1 MSNVD
6 GFLFEEEE
14 WAAIAQKEEEGVR
27 FIKEHTA
34 LDNVEVVFSL
44 YRKLVEQELFITPV
58 GHRFLVEL
66 QNILLSSSDIARAEI
81 PPIKVI
87 PYEPPKKDHVVKK
100 MADQIGGKVGENYRR
115 SFYVAVFF
123 AVIFGLSVVGM
134 FVINKLTANN
144 VNILNYRETIL
155 NEYAGWDAELEE
167 KENRLRARENEL
179 EEREKQ
185 LEEKEKNVDAR

>member
-1 MSNVD
+1 MSNID

-34 LDNVEVVFSL
+34 LDNVEIVFNL
-44 YRKLVEQELFITPV
+44 YKKLVEQELFVTPV

-66 QNILLSSSDIARAEI
+66 QNILLSSSDIAGTEI

-87 PYEPPKKDHVVKK
+87 PYEPPRKNRTAKK
-100 MADQIGGKVGENYRR
+100 MSDQIGDKVSENYRR

-123 AVIFGLSVVGM
+123 ALIFGLSVVGM
-134 FVINKLTANN
+134 FGINKLTANN
-144 VNILNYRETIL
+144 VNILNYREAIL
-155 NEYAGWDAELEE
+155 DEYAGWDAELEE
-167 KENRLRARENEL
+167 KENQLRKREKEL

-185 LEEKEKNVDAR
+185 LEEKERNADAM